1 MKDLAPYR
9 ESGVPVLL
17 GPVHI
22 WASALAC
29 PQQRRGGGKSWWKQW
44 ERMGEEREWGRRGKK
59 KTNEQVNEGGMNDSG
74 RSVSKG
80 KPDDGDDL
88 RQKPQL
94 TESLKPLSFHN
105 LLATY
110 RWSRPPLRCSLTAL
124 WQLEK
129 VPSLKKPGQG
139 VQHGQFL
146 VVAVFLEN
154 F

>member
-59 KTNEQVNEGGMNDSG
+59 KTNEQVNEGMNDSG

-129 VPSLKKPGQG
+129 VPSLKNPGQG

>member
-22 WASALAC
+22 WASDLAC
-29 PQQRRGGGKSWWKQW
+29 PHQRRGGGKSWWKQW
-44 ERMGEEREWGRRGKK
+44 ERMGEEREYGRRGKK
-59 KTNEQVNEGGMNDSG
+59 KTNEQVNEWMNDSG

-105 LLATY
+105 LLATS
-110 RWSRPPLRCSLTAL
+110 RWSLPPLLCSLTAL

-139 VQHGQFL
+139 VQHCQFL
-146 VVAVFLEN
+146 VVAVFLEH